1 MVERSAVRRRGV
13 SWRGYWTGW
22 LGLGIVVI
30 TTVCAVFAPLL
41 APHDPYVQDL
51 AVRLAPPVWAAAGH
65 AEHILGT
72 DHVGRDY
79 LSRIIYGARVSL
91 ATSVLAVLVSG
102 VLGVVAGVSMG
113 YYGGLTDRI
122 LTFLTNLTL
131 TFPFMLLAIAMIALM
146 GSGFVNMVAVLG
158 VTAWPIYARIVRGEV
173 LSLREREFVL
183 AGIGLGG
190 STRRILWTHILPN
203 LGNLVI
209 VLASV
214 EAARMIIV
222 ESFLSYLG
230 LGVPPPA
237 PSWGGMLSEAQL
249 YVFTKGWMA
258 AFPGL
263 AILGTVLG
271 INLVGDA
278 LRDYLDPQMKTLAT
292 G

>member
-1 MVERSAVRRRGV
+1 MAIV
-13 SWRGYWTGW
+13 
-22 LGLGIVVI
+22 GLAA
-30 TTVCAVFAPLL
+30 TCALLAPRL
-41 APHDPYVQDL
+41 APHDPYAQDL
-51 AVRLAPPVWAAAGH
+51 AARLAPPAWSRAGSV
-65 AEHILGT
+65 EHLLGT

-102 VLGVVAGVSMG
+102 TIGVGAGLAMG
-113 YYGGLTDRI
+113 YQGGLADRV

-131 TFPFMLLAIAMIALM
+131 TFPFMLLAIAVIALM

-158 VTAWPIYARIVRGEV
+158 VTGWPIYARIVRAEV
-173 LSLREREFVL
+173 LTLREREFVL
-183 AGIGLGG
+183 AEIGLGG
-190 STRRILWTHILPN
+190 STVRILAAHILPN

-214 EAARMIIV
+214 EAARMIVV

-249 YVFTKGWMA
+249 YVFTRWWMA
-258 AFPGL
+258 APPGL
-263 AILGTVLG
+263 AIVVTVLG
-271 INLVGDA
+271 VNLVGDA
-278 LRDYLDPQMKTLAT
+278 LRDFLDPQMKTLAT
-292 G
+292 